1 MTDWPG
7 IAGKIE
13 DGVHR
18 LPVRIYF
25 EDTDFSGVVYHGS
38 YVRFLERGRTDFLRV
53 LGVGHDAL
61 DKGEH
66 GERLAFTVRRMALE
80 FLKPARIDEVVVVET
95 TAGEVT
101 GARAI
106 LAQRILRGAEI
117 LVTAEVTV
125 AMINDEGRARRWPE
139 AVRRL
144 LAPDGG

>member
-1 MTDWPG
+1 MSDWTD
-7 IAGKIE
+7 IAGRIE
-13 DGVHR
+13 GGVHR

-66 GERLAFTVRRMALE
+66 GERLAFTVRRMSLE
-80 FLKPARIDEVVVVET
+80 FLKPARIDDVVLVET
-95 TAGEVT
+95 TPAEVT
-101 GARAI
+101 GARGI
-106 LAQRILRGAEI
+106 LAQRILRGGEV

-125 AMINDEGRARRWPE
+125 AMINAEGKARRWPE
-139 AVRRL
+139 SVREALSRT
-144 LAPDGG
+144 GE

>member
-1 MTDWPG
+1 MSDWLD

-13 DGVHR
+13 GGVHR

-61 DKGEH
+61 DKGAH
-66 GERLAFTVRRMALE
+66 GEPLAFTVRRMSLE
-80 FLKPARIDEVVVVET
+80 FLKPARIDDVVVVET
-95 TAGEVT
+95 KPGEIT
-101 GARAI
+101 GARGI
-106 LAQRILRGAEI
+106 LSQRILRGDDV

-125 AMINDEGRARRWPE
+125 AMINGEGRARRWPDS
-139 AVRRL
+139 VREL
-144 LAPDGG
+144 LAGSVE